1 MFGHNSFNVTAPY
14 KSEDNGDIS
23 DKSLEVENYL
33 LSITPMPD
41 FDTSEDPEIIMERH
55 IQNQKKV
62 NKIIKSII
70 GTPGG
75 KKVEGKSLTWCYQN
89 QYGPHI
95 HWELKSKDSEGNYTV
110 KYKKGKEDVSFLDEG
125 KVFLLMSGLPKLVM
139 GDFYSSRVTCDDLG
153 IAKTDTDITGCMR
166 VDAINYNPD
175 ATIGDDSCEYSTRSH
190 PTNTNSDP
198 VETKTQEPVVE
209 TKSETPYL
217 SIIAFL
223 AASGV
228 LGNGIIHHYQI
239 TDRIKSLIAKY
250 K

>member
-1 MFGHNSFNVTAPY
+1 MFGHNSFNFSAPY
-14 KSEDNGDIS
+14 KSEGAGVVS
-23 DKSLEVENYL
+23 DESLIVENFL
-33 LSITPMPD
+33 LSITPRPD
-41 FDTSEDPEIIMERH
+41 FDTSEDPEAIMERW
-55 IQNQKKV
+55 IQDQQK
-62 NKIIKSII
+62 ITQILKSII

-89 QYGPHI
+89 QYGPYI
-95 HWELKSKDSEGNYTV
+95 HWEIKSKDSEGNYTV
-110 KYKKGKEDVSFLDEG
+110 KYKNGKEDVSFLDEG
-125 KVFLLMSGLPKLVM
+125 KVFLLMSGLPKLVI
-139 GDFYSSRVTCDDLG
+139 GDFYSSRVNCDDLG
-153 IAKTDTDITGCMR
+153 IAKTDITGCMR

-175 ATIGDDSCEYSTRSH
+175 ATIGDDSCEYATKSL
-190 PTNTNSDP
+190 PTTNSDP

-209 TKSETPYL
+209 TESKTPYL

-223 AASGV
+223 VASGV

>member
-1 MFGHNSFNVTAPY
+1 V
-14 KSEDNGDIS
+14 ED
-23 DKSLEVENYL
+23 
-33 LSITPMPD
+33 
-41 FDTSEDPEIIMERH
+41 
-55 IQNQKKV
+55 
-62 NKIIKSII
+62 
-70 GTPGG
+70 
-75 KKVEGKSLTWCYQN
+75 KSLTWCYQN

-125 KVFLLMSGLPKLVM
+125 KVFLLMSGLPKLVI

-175 ATIGDDSCEYSTRSH
+175 ATIGDDSCEYSTRSL

-239 TDRIKSLIAKY
+239 TDRIKSFIAKY

>member
-1 MFGHNSFNVTAPY
+1 MFGHNSFNFTAPY
-14 KSEDNGDIS
+14 KSEDTGGVIS
-23 DKSLEVENYL
+23 DESLMVENFL

-41 FDTSEDPEIIMERH
+41 FETSEDPEVIMERWT
-55 IQNQKKV
+55 QDQDKV
-62 NKIIKSII
+62 TQIIKSII

-95 HWELKSKDSEGNYTV
+95 HWKINSKDSEGNYTV
-110 KYKKGKEDVSFLDEG
+110 KYKSGKEDVSFLDDEG
-125 KVFLLMSGLPKLVM
+125 KVFLLMSGLPKLVI
-139 GDFYSSRVTCDDLG
+139 GDFYSSRVNCDDLG
-153 IAKTDTDITGCMR
+153 IAKTDITGCMR

-175 ATIGDDSCEYSTRSH
+175 ATIGDDSCEYSTRSL
-190 PTNTNSDP
+190 PTATNSDP

-209 TKSETPYL
+209 TKSKTSYL